1 MTLEAPMEQIHET
14 IHHEAH
20 HAESKWATW
29 VALSTALLAALAAIA
44 ALLAEYHAHEALH
57 WHLKANDKWSQGQA
71 KNEKAAI
78 LSGTASILQAMDKPV
93 PAALKD
99 KIKEENQK
107 KEDNYAD
114 ATRLEVDRDLDD
126 DQHNWIA
133 AGVTFF
139 QVAVAISAIAILTK
153 RRWFWYMSLVFGGI
167 ALGLLIWGQFFKPI
181 FKGSEAKN
189 EKSVA
194 VAANVVSPV
203 AVSSQHHQAFRA

>member
-1 MTLEAPMEQIHET
+1 M
-14 IHHEAH
+14 
-20 HAESKWATW
+20 
-29 VALSTALLAALAAIA
+29 VAGT
-44 ALLAEYHAHEALH
+44 
-57 WHLKANDKWSQGQA
+57 SQEREGGD
-71 KNEKAAI
+71 
-78 LSGTASILQAMDKPV
+78 LVGHGRILQAMDKPV

-153 RRWFWYMSLVFGGI
+153 RRWFWYMSLVFLRI

>member
-57 WHLKANDKWSQGQA
+57 AHLAANDKWSFGQA
-71 KNEKAAI
+71 KNEKGAI
-78 LSGTASILQAMDKPV
+78 LAGTVSVLQAMGKPV
-93 PAALKD
+93 PEALKG
-99 KIKEENQK
+99 KIKDEDQK
-107 KEDNYAD
+107 KDGLYKEAKD
-114 ATRLEVDRDLDD
+114 LEKERDLHD

-153 RRWFWYMSLVFGGI
+153 RRWFWYMSLVFGAT
-167 ALGLLIWGQFFKPI
+167 ALVLLLYGEFFMPMFRVNEEKPEKPKSTAMI
-181 FKGSEAKN
+181 FDESAHY
-189 EKSVA
+189 STLT
-194 VAANVVSPV
+194 
-203 AVSSQHHQAFRA
+203 RAI